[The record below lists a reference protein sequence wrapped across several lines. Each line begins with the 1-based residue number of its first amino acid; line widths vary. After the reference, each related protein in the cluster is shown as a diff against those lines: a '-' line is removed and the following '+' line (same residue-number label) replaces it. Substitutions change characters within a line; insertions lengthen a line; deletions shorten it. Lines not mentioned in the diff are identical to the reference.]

1 MVIERLFDS
10 LRTLAPPS
18 DNASR
23 LGIGSPSVARIVVV
37 GAGVAGLAISI
48 RLADFGHRVTLLERN
63 SVTGGQIGTDTIDG
77 ALVDTGPTVFTL
89 PAVFRDLF
97 SKTGRPIERELD
109 LLPVDP
115 AVRYVFPDGS
125 HLDLPNASRASI
137 TKAMD
142 QAFGSD
148 AGAQWDRLI
157 REARHMWELIRPRL
171 IDHCPSVHDI
181 AWLALHPQ
189 ARRTLRRGASLR
201 DFGAHHLQ
209 DPHLRLILDAYATS
223 LGGIPTRAPAAL
235 AVLAYIEQTFGTWTV
250 RGGLR
255 TLAEALERRLVDL
268 GGVIRFGA
276 RATRVATRARTVTAV
291 ELADGE
297 SVPTDMVV
305 STVPGGQLDLPG
317 LRTRRWTAA
326 PAEGRSVFTILMS
339 LRTRP
344 SFPERTVLLTE
355 DGPNVT
361 LTHRL
366 DAGPAEP
373 CALALHADCTAH
385 GFESALTDW
394 TAPGVADTHA
404 QQLLGLAA
412 ARGVDLK
419 KEAISLRLRTPF
431 DLEQSLGAPGGR
443 VYGTP
448 WHGGSSIRRRLGNR
462 SPINGLFFA
471 GAGAH
476 PGAGLPMVA
485 VSAAIVADL
494 IGRA

>member
-1 MVIERLFDS
+1 M
-10 LRTLAPPS
+10 
-18 DNASR
+18 
-23 LGIGSPSVARIVVV
+23 
-37 GAGVAGLAISI
+37 AGLAIAI

-63 SVTGGQIGTDTIDG
+63 SVTGGQIATDVIDG
-77 ALVDTGPTVFTL
+77 APIDTGPTVFTL

-97 SKTGRPIERELD
+97 SKTGRPIERELE

-125 HLDLPNASRASI
+125 QLDLPNASRAGT
-137 TKAMD
+137 TKAID
-142 QAFGSD
+142 QAFGRGV
-148 AGAQWDRLI
+148 GAQWDRLI

-171 IDHCPSVHDI
+171 IDRCPSVRDL

-189 ARRTLRRGASLR
+189 ARHTLRRGSSLR
-201 DFGAHHLQ
+201 DFGIHHLQ
-209 DPHLRLILDAYATS
+209 DPHLRLILDAYATT

-235 AVLAYIEQTFGTWTV
+235 AVLAYLEHTFGTWTV

-255 TLAEALERRLVDL
+255 TLADALERRLVEL

-276 RATRVATRARTVTAV
+276 RATRLATRARTINAV
-291 ELADGE
+291 ELSDGASIPAD
-297 SVPTDMVV
+297 VVV
-305 STVPGGQLDLPG
+305 STVQGGQLDVQG
-317 LRTRRWTAA
+317 LRSRRWTAA
-326 PAEGRSVFTILMS
+326 PAEGRSVFSIMMS
-339 LRTRP
+339 LRSRP
-344 SFPERTVLLTE
+344 SFPERTVLLTD

-361 LTHRL
+361 LAHRL
-366 DAGPAEP
+366 DTEPAEP
-373 CALALHADCTAH
+373 YALALHADCTAH

-394 TAPGVADTHA
+394 TAPGIADTHA

-419 KEAISLRLRTPF
+419 QEAISMRLRTPF

-485 VSAAIVADL
+485 VSAALVADL